1 MRPWSARCTANP
13 VATTLQLV
21 ASGLALGTIYAL
33 IALGFVVIYR
43 ASQVFNFAQG
53 ELVTF
58 GAFVMVWLGGMLPWA
73 VAVPATM
80 VLTGLLAAG
89 AERLI
94 LRPLVGRDVVIT
106 IILTIF
112 LGLILRVMIMVVFGP
127 APRGM
132 PTPWESTASVG
143 VAGAQIFLS
152 SIGAVVAGAVALL
165 TFRYL
170 IQRSRI
176 GVAMRATS
184 SDQEA
189 ALSLGIP
196 VGRVFGFAWF
206 LAGAFAAL
214 AGIFLGMFPRTVDTN
229 LGFIALKAFPV
240 VIVGGLDS
248 AWGVV
253 VAGLILGVVEVLT
266 QGYVNPVL
274 GQFGQNFHEV
284 LPYLIMILFLSI
296 RPYGIAGRAE
306 VERV

>member
-1 MRPWSARCTANP
+1 MTNL
-13 VATTLQLV
+13 TQLV

-53 ELVTF
+53 ELVTV
-58 GAFVMVWLGGMLPWA
+58 GAFVMVALGGLMPWPLAVLGTML
-73 VAVPATM
+73 
-80 VLTGLLAAG
+80 LTGLVAATV
-89 AERLI
+89 ERLV

-106 IILTIF
+106 VILTIF
-112 LGLILRVMIMVVFGP
+112 VGLILRVLVMVTFGP
-127 APRGM
+127 EQRGM
-132 PTPWESTASVG
+132 PTPWAMDAQMNVG
-143 VAGAQIFLS
+143 GARIFIS
-152 SIGAVVAGAVALL
+152 SIAAVVAGAVALTL
-165 TFRYL
+165 FYYL
-170 IQRSRI
+170 IRYSRI

-189 ALSLGIP
+189 ALCLGIP
-196 VGRVFGFAWF
+196 VGRIFGLTWF

-214 AGIFLGMFPRTVDTN
+214 AGVFLGMFPRTVDTN

-248 AWGVV
+248 AIGVV
-253 VAGLILGVVEVLT
+253 VAGVALGVIEVLT

-274 GQFGQNFHEV
+274 GGFGQNFHEV
-284 LPYLIMILFLSI
+284 LPYLIMVLFLMV
-296 RPYGIAGRAE
+296 RPYGIAGREE